1 MGGIRHEEVAKLRKV
16 HTVVFCVPDI
26 EPTAELHKSKEFY
39 DQLRN
44 Y

>member
-1 MGGIRHEEVAKLRKV
+1 MGGICHEDVAHLRRE
-16 HTVVFCVPDI
+16 HTVVFLVPNI

-39 DQLRN
+39 DQLRI